1 MSGSLGDLRRMQ
13 AVRAGA
19 NAKLILVIDDDALVL
34 EAMGG
39 LFRLWGYEVL
49 TAATERDAHARLAE
63 RRRAPDLIVCDYHLS
78 GGATG
83 VEAIGRLRGALPIP
97 AFLITSDVA
106 AAELAQAA
114 ASGIH
119 VVRKPA
125 DAKILRVTLRRL
137 LGSSGREE

>member
-1 MSGSLGDLRRMQ
+1 MQ

-19 NAKLILVIDDDALVL
+19 SAKLILVIDDDPLVL

-39 LFRLWGYEVL
+39 LFRLWGYDVL
-49 TAATERDAHARLAE
+49 TAATERAARARLAE

-83 VEAIGRLRGALPIP
+83 IEAIERLRGAQRIP

-106 AAELAQAA
+106 GAELAQADA
-114 ASGIH
+114 GGIH

-125 DAKILRVTLRRL
+125 DAKVLRAMLRRL
-137 LGSSGREE
+137 LGGSARER

>member
-1 MSGSLGDLRRMQ
+1 
-13 AVRAGA
+13 
-19 NAKLILVIDDDALVL
+19 
-34 EAMGG
+34 MGG

-49 TAATERDAHARLAE
+49 TAATERAARARLAE

-83 VEAIGRLRGALPIP
+83 IEAIGRLRGALPIP

-106 AAELAQAA
+106 AAESAEAA

-119 VVRKPA
+119 VVHKPA
-125 DAKILRVTLRRL
+125 DAKILRATLRRL
-137 LGSSGREE
+137 LGTGGREQ

>member
-1 MSGSLGDLRRMQ
+1 MQ
-13 AVRAGA
+13 AARAGA
-19 NAKLILVIDDDALVL
+19 NAKLILVIDDDPLVL

-49 TAATERDAHARLAE
+49 TAATERAARARLAE

-83 VEAIGRLRGALPIP
+83 IEAIGRLRGALPIP

-106 AAELAQAA
+106 VAESAEAT

-119 VVRKPA
+119 VVHKPA
-125 DAKILRVTLRRL
+125 DAKILRATLRRL
-137 LGSSGREE
+137 LGGSAREQ